1 MTDKVVIPA
10 AGLGTRLLSAT
21 KEQPKEMLPV
31 FAQDQH
37 GTICLKP
44 IVQLI
49 FDDLFDFG
57 ERQFCFVVGRGKR
70 ALEDHFTPH
79 HDFIEYLNGKGKN
92 TQAGELEAFYHRVRT
107 SAILWINQP
116 EPMGFG
122 HAVLQAQPFIGDEPF
137 LVHAGDTY
145 IMSETSSILERL
157 TSEHAKRTADAT
169 LALQEVQ
176 DTTQYGVAE
185 TTGTEKRNLTVLNVE
200 EKPAKPRSHLAIM
213 PLYIFNSTIF
223 EALKSTTPDK
233 GGEIQLTDAIQKLIE
248 TGQRVQAI
256 KLRQDDIRLDIGTP
270 ETYWEALSISYQHA
284 SAKPVR
290 SGETR

>member
-37 GTICLKP
+37 GTLCLRP

-49 FDDLFDFG
+49 FDDLFEFG
-57 ERQFCFVVGRGKR
+57 AREFCFVVGRGKR
-70 ALEDHFTPH
+70 VLEDHFTPH
-79 HDFIEYLNGKGKN
+79 HDFIEYLNGRGKN

-116 EPMGFG
+116 EPLGFG
-122 HAVLQAQPFIGDEPF
+122 HAVLQAQPFVGDEPF

-145 IMSETSSILERL
+145 IISESSSILERL
-157 TSEHAKRTADAT
+157 TSEHTESRADAT
-169 LALQEVQ
+169 LTLQEVQ
-176 DTTQYGVAE
+176 DTRHYGVANV
-185 TTGTEKRNLTVLNVE
+185 TDVEKGNLNVQSVE
-200 EKPAKPRSHLAIM
+200 EKPARPKSNLAIM
-213 PLYIFNSTIF
+213 PLYIFSPAIF
-223 EALKSTTPDK
+223 EALKSTAPDK

-256 KLRQDDIRLDIGTP
+256 KLREDDLRLDIGTP
-270 ETYWEALSISYQHA
+270 ETYWEALKLSYQHA
-284 SAKPVR
+284 SPKPGR
-290 SGETR
+290 P